1 MSASCALLNYSKQ
14 RSIRTLVQLDP
25 SAFPSLPRADSL
37 APPLLQSSR
46 RTYIRTDLSA
56 GLIGAGPARSFV
68 GAAFVVDPGRGPRL
82 GGGRAEGRCCVRSM
96 YVSCRW
102 DGGGGMGRGSR
113 PVSVDE
119 AWLGGRT
126 VGDSDAM
133 GDGDAEVA
141 RISSGVWW
149 KCFGWE

>member
-1 MSASCALLNYSKQ
+1 
-14 RSIRTLVQLDP
+14 
-25 SAFPSLPRADSL
+25 
-37 APPLLQSSR
+37 
-46 RTYIRTDLSA
+46 
-56 GLIGAGPARSFV
+56 
-68 GAAFVVDPGRGPRL
+68 
-82 GGGRAEGRCCVRSM
+82 
-96 YVSCRW
+96 
-102 DGGGGMGRGSR
+102 MGRGSR

-149 KCFGWE
+149 KCFGWEGGWAGEEDCSFENDGWSSL